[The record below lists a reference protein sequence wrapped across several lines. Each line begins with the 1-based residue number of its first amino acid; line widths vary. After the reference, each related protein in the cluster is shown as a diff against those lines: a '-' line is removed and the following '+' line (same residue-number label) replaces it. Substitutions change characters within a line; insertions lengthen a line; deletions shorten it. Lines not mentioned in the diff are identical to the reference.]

1 MSMVAK
7 RLFTTQ
13 SMESAKKVLASLPKS
28 DIEHKIK
35 NLLEKNSDIAK
46 KYNLKYTPK
55 TEEEQ
60 LKEIVE
66 LSNNYKKARSNAF
79 DLMAKQFKDV
89 QPVEKKTISD
99 FIPEYTA

>member
-13 SMESAKKVLASLPKS
+13 SLESAKKILASLPKN
-28 DIEHKIK
+28 DIDLKIK
-35 NLLEKNSDIAK
+35 NLLEKNSEVTK

-55 TEEEQ
+55 TEAEQ

-66 LSNNYKKARSNAF
+66 LTESFKLARSKAF
-79 DLMAKQFKDV
+79 DTMGKTYKDV
-89 QPVEKKTISD
+89 QPLEQKTIKD
-99 FIPEYTA
+99 FVPEYTA

>member
-13 SMESAKKVLASLPKS
+13 SMESAKKILADLPKS
-28 DIEHKIK
+28 NIDLKIK

-66 LSNNYKKARSNAF
+66 LSNSFKLARANAF
-79 DLMAKQFKDV
+79 ETMGKTFKDAK
-89 QPVEKKTISD
+89 PVEQKTIQD
-99 FIPEYTA
+99 FVPEYTA